1 MCSHLS
7 LTPVSEA
14 YKGYMFQLRKRS
26 TLGQYRKDYKVEAQ
40 KERKEKKREKK
51 KEKKKRVQYVLTY
64 YSHP

>member
-40 KERKEKKREKK
+40 KERKEKKRDKK
-51 KEKKKRVQYVLTY
+51 NTSSLTT
-64 YSHP
+64 HARKQAL